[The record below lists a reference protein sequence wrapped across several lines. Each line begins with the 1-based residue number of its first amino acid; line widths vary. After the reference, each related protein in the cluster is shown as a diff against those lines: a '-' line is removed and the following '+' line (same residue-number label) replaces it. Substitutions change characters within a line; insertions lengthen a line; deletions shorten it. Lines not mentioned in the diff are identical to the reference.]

1 MITFHELLES
11 CLLAENSGNAEFGE
25 VFDHVR

>member
-11 CLLAENSGNAEFGE
+11 GLVAEKSRNLELGE
-25 VFDHVR
+25 VFDHMC